1 MKNIRIKK
9 LALEN
14 FKCHK
19 SLTLEFNGADASVY
33 GDNATGKTSIYDAL
47 TWLLFGK
54 DSKGNGEKNIEI
66 KPLNEYGEVR
76 DRLAETA
83 VEAVLLVDGE
93 EITLRRT
100 LKEVWTTKRGN
111 TEATYDGNT
120 SEYYIDGVPCKKF
133 VFSDKVGELVDEDTF
148 RLLTSVSHFA
158 DGISWQDRRAVL
170 FKVAT
175 VAGDEQI
182 MATDE
187 RFRPLAEG
195 MGRLSLDDYKKK
207 LAAEKRGFVG
217 AKTEIPARISECQKT
232 IEDVEGLDFNKA
244 RAELEILNA
253 KRTDLES
260 QIIAIEHDTASD
272 HKRMEIREARVEY
285 NTLQAENNTY
295 RARQMAN
302 VPDLAGMKKN
312 IARLLMTLDS
322 KRKMLAV
329 AKSNIPECEKNIAE
343 CRERWISVNAE
354 TFTGGSC
361 PTCGQALPASQLKEA
376 MAVFETEKTRRLR
389 EIEQTANAR
398 KEFKAREEARIGEL
412 EAEAAQLEKDCDEA
426 QSRIMAAEND
436 VIEPVD
442 MEGYDE
448 RIRAIDG
455 KIRALEGE
463 LADMSMNKSALK
475 AELQRQITD
484 IKTEADKQR
493 EIISKES
500 LLEYSRRRIA
510 ELQEDARNAAACL
523 DAIEQMLFLIDEY
536 SRYKTQF
543 VEDSINSM
551 FRIARFRLFREQAN
565 GGIEDR
571 CDVVYEGVPYINL
584 NSGAKINVG
593 IDIINTLST
602 AYGVS
607 VPLFVDNAESVT
619 RLEHSNNQIIRL
631 VVSEEDKELR
641 VNYEN

>member
-83 VEAVLLVDGE
+83 VEAVLLVDSE

-170 FKVAT
+170 FNVAT
-175 VAGDEQI
+175 VAGDEQV

-232 IEDVEGLDFNKA
+232 IEDVQGLDFDKA
-244 RAELEILNA
+244 RAEVEILNA
-253 KRTDLES
+253 KRAELES

-272 HKRMEIREARVEY
+272 NKRMEIREARVEF
-285 NTLQAENNTY
+285 NTLQAENNAY
-295 RARQMAN
+295 RASQTVNAPN
-302 VPDLAGMKKN
+302 ITDMKSN
-312 IARLLMTLDS
+312 LARLQAQLSIKKQSLKNDEAYS
-322 KRKMLAV
+322 
-329 AKSNIPECEKNIAE
+329 SNL
-343 CRERWISVNAE
+343 CREIDESRARWIAVNGE
-354 TFTGGSC
+354 TFTGGNC
-361 PTCGQALPASQLKEA
+361 PTCGQTLPAKQMSDA
-376 MAVFETEKTRRLR
+376 MSKFDANKALRLR
-389 EIEQTANAR
+389 EIEQTANAH
-398 KEFKAREEARIGEL
+398 KASKAAAEARIDSVKVEITNIEKEIT
-412 EAEAAQLEKDCDEA
+412 EAKG
-426 QSRIMAAEND
+426 RIKVAENY

-442 MEGYDE
+442 MEGYEE
-448 RIRAIDG
+448 RRRAIED
-455 KIRALEGE
+455 KIRVLEGE
-463 LADMSMNKSALK
+463 LADMAMNTSAVRF
-475 AELQRQITD
+475 ELQRQIAD
-484 IKTEADKQR
+484 LRAAADKQS
-493 EIISKES
+493 EIIGKES
-500 LLEYSRRRIA
+500 LLEYSRKRIA